1 MVELGVFQQE
11 PARAGTQRGEDI
23 LVDVEFIGDAV
34 VAVFGAPVSH
44 EDDPERAVRAALRVL
59 EATEL
64 DVRIAGNTGG
74 SPGRPRQP
82 RRARR
87 GDGRGNAVNGGGD
100 PREGG
105 RPSD

>member
-64 DVRIAGNTGG
+64 DVRIAGNTGEVLVDLDSHAERG
-74 SPGRPRQP
+74 EGMV
-82 RRARR
+82 RATR
-87 GDGRGNAVNGGGD
+87 
-100 PREGG
+100 
-105 RPSD
+105 